1 MPNPIDQSAQAIAD
15 ALAPSANAPSARW
28 RWGTVKSV
36 GSNGTMN
43 VEIGGATVPGV
54 RCAQHVMGAQ
64 VGDRVRV
71 MYCGTEA
78 IVDAVRSSAK
88 LMSLPTISSAI
99 LLKDVR
105 LDRDGTAPSSNVY
118 SRIVGIQDKDGENVA
133 YIQAVQYSD
142 GRTGNILAA
151 YNEKSDGTAVAN
163 AINVMVAKDGTRS
176 YSVTAPAAFRDAIG
190 LGAPYFQNYGDY
202 VNLYCWGHIAIL
214 TVVKSVTLNGS
225 WASADICTVPEAYR
239 PSRDLYASAT
249 LQDISTGNIALYIGT
264 NGVAQAKV
272 RGGTSPGSS
281 AHYVCGTLVWSY

>member
-1 MPNPIDQSAQAIAD
+1 MPSDVELAAMDIAE
-15 ALAPSANAPSARW
+15 ALAPSPQSSAARW
-28 RWGTVKSV
+28 RWGTLRAV
-36 GSNGTMN
+36 NDDGTMN
-43 VEIGGATVPGV
+43 VLIGGAMVVGL
-54 RCAQHVMGAQ
+54 RAAQHVMGAQ

-71 MYCGTEA
+71 LYLGTEA
-78 IVDAVRSSAK
+78 MVDAVRATSA
-88 LMSLPTISSAI
+88 LMSVPFPSMDADTQAAW
-99 LLKDVR
+99 
-105 LDRDGTAPSSNVY
+105 LDA
-118 SRIVGIQDKDGENVA
+118 
-133 YIQAVQYSD
+133 
-142 GRTGNILAA
+142 L
-151 YNEKSDGTAVAN
+151 
-163 AINVMVAKDGTRS
+163 
-176 YSVTAPAAFRDAIG
+176 G
-190 LGAPYFQNYGDY
+190 LGAPYYQNYGDY